1 MMQTDVKSAHLTGVD
16 GVLYVGATRVKGI
29 CFLGDGT
36 AGDMEFRDGGIN
48 GPTLIDFNIPA
59 NSNNVVNITIPG
71 EGVKFKTSV
80 YVVMPSAGGSS
91 VTIFYG

>member
-1 MMQTDVKSAHLTGVD
+1 MMQYDVKSAHLTGVD
-16 GVLYVGATRVKGI
+16 GVLVTGPVRLKGI

-48 GPTLIDFNIPA
+48 GPTRVDFNIPA

-71 EGVKFKTSV
+71 EGVKFNGSI